1 MTIYE
6 HITQFAGL
14 PVVDWEPDTG
24 EPVASGRLYRI
35 RVDYDEAGQGIH
47 WTDKFDRFLAAPN
60 SREATGIVVGTWDTL
75 FEGESSAQV
84 VEAIAAAY
92 ERLPNLRAIF
102 LGDIISE
109 ENEISWI
116 TQSDVSPL
124 FEAYPQLEHFC
135 VRGGQDLSLGTLHHD
150 RLKTLV
156 VQTGG
161 LSSAVA
167 GEVASANLPAL
178 EHLELW
184 FGVEEYGGNATIE
197 DIAPI
202 LDGTRFPRLVYLGL
216 RDSEIADAIA
226 VAVTQA
232 PVLERIRVLDLS
244 LGTLSDTG
252 AATLL
257 AGPSIARL
265 EKLDIHHHY
274 CSQEMVARLQA
285 LGIDL
290 DASDPQ
296 EEEEYNG
303 ERWRY
308 VAVSE

>member
-6 HITQFAGL
+6 HITEFAGL
-14 PVVDWEPDTG
+14 PVVDWEPDSG
-24 EPVASGRLYRI
+24 EPITSDRLYRL
-35 RVDYDEAGQGIH
+35 RVDYDEATQGIH
-47 WTDKFDRFLAAPN
+47 WTDMFDRFLAAPN
-60 SREATGIVVGTWDTL
+60 SGATAGIVIGTWDTMT
-75 FEGESSAQV
+75 EGESSARV
-84 VEAIAAAY
+84 VEAIASAY

-161 LSSAVA
+161 LSREVV

-184 FGVEEYGGNATIE
+184 FGSENYGGDATVE
-197 DIAPI
+197 DITPL

-226 VAVTQA
+226 AAVVQS
-232 PVLERIRVLDLS
+232 PLLERVRVLDLS
-244 LGTLSDTG
+244 LGTLGDTG
-252 AATLL
+252 AAALL
-257 AGPSIARL
+257 AGPAVARL

-274 CSQEMVARLQA
+274 CSQEMVDRLQA
-285 LGIDL
+285 LGITV

-296 EEEEYNG
+296 EEEEYDG